1 LSWKGEV
8 VFGISGTELLIVAVF
23 AFVIFGP
30 DKIPEIARTV
40 SKAINMFKRTQEDM
54 ERLIKAEMSGIDP
67 EKVAGSML
75 GLNDDAPAE
84 KDAKKPSRASSL
96 YGIVDDE
103 EEDEE

>member
-1 LSWKGEV
+1 

-40 SKAINMFKRTQEDM
+40 SKAVNMFKRTQEDM
-54 ERLIKAEMSGIDP
+54 ERLVKAEMMGLDLDQKPLLTPDASGSSGGDT
-67 EKVAGSML
+67 
-75 GLNDDAPAE
+75 
-84 KDAKKPSRASSL
+84 AKKPSTASSL
-96 YGIVDDE
+96 YGIDDDE

>member
-1 LSWKGEV
+1 
-8 VFGISGTELLIVAVF
+8 VFGIGGTELLIVAIF
-23 AFVIFGP
+23 AFIIFGP

-54 ERLIKAEMSGIDP
+54 ERLVKAEM
-67 EKVAGSML
+67 L
-75 GLNDDAPAE
+75 GLDPDKNPLFPQAETAAPGAAPAE
-84 KDAKKPSRASSL
+84 KVAKKPSTASSL